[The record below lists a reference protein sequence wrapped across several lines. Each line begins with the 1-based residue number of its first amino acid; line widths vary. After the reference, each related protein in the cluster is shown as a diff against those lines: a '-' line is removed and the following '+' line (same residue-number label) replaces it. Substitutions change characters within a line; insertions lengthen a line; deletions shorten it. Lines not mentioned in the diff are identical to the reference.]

1 MTTTEAQQRAQA
13 IRLLLLDVDGV
24 LSDGGIVYDSDGRES
39 KRFHIHDGL
48 GIKLLQQHGIQVGII
63 TGRISP
69 MVERRARELGI
80 ELLIQGRE
88 DKAAAMHEAI
98 QQLSV
103 TPDAVAYMGDDLP
116 DLAAIL
122 QAGLGIAPANAVSI
136 VRQHA
141 DLVTVATGG
150 HGAVREA
157 AEFILSAQ
165 GQLDAIHA
173 RYIQH

>member
-48 GIKLLQQHGIQVGII
+48 GIKLLQQHNIQVGII
-63 TGRISP
+63 TGRVSP

-98 QQLSV
+98 QQLPV

-141 DLVTVATGG
+141 NLVTAATGG

-157 AEFILSAQ
+157 AEFILAAQ

-173 RYIQH
+173 RYSQH

>member
-1 MTTTEAQQRAQA
+1 MTTTEAKQRAQA

-24 LSDGGIVYDSDGRES
+24 LSDGSIVYDSDGRES

-48 GIKLLQQHGIQVGII
+48 GIKLLQQYNIQVGII
-63 TGRISP
+63 TGRVSP

-141 DLVTVATGG
+141 NLVTAATGG

-157 AEFILSAQ
+157 AEFILAAQ

-173 RYIQH
+173 RYSQH

>member
-48 GIKLLQQHGIQVGII
+48 GIKLLQQYNIQVGII
-63 TGRISP
+63 TGRVSP

-141 DLVTVATGG
+141 NLVTAATGG

-157 AEFILSAQ
+157 AEFILAAQ

-173 RYIQH
+173 RYSQH